1 MDVTA
6 VLTLSASAR
15 SRAPASP
22 MYLSAPACA
31 RARPS
36 ATMRHAPACVLQC
49 VCVHAALVNT
59 SSQHAAGRQGRF
71 QRLPWAQHRRV
82 RRPPAPRMHTA
93 ARPCV
98 QTQRGR
104 RPETHRARA
113 AAARHND
120 HTSTGA
126 ARNKRHHTTAPHRT
140 HNGHCGIHVPP
151 RGRHTHTHTPTRP
164 PSHGQHAL
172 RAPAPCR
179 VLPAP
184 RQHTTPCTHGCSA
197 TLLCAHTPPLQGAAP
212 RAAGPPTHIAP
223 TCAHTRPG
231 RRLPA
236 AAAPL
241 PRTPH
246 PLYRRPQPGLAQ
258 TYLED

>member
-1 MDVTA
+1 M
-6 VLTLSASAR
+6 L
-15 SRAPASP
+15 
-22 MYLSAPACA
+22 
-31 RARPS
+31 PS
-36 ATMRHAPACVLQC
+36 AT
-49 VCVHAALVNT
+49 
-59 SSQHAAGRQGRF
+59 GRF

-126 ARNKRHHTTAPHRT
+126 ARNKRQHTTAPHRT

-151 RGRHTHTHTPTRP
+151 RARHTHTHTPTRP
-164 PSHGQHAL
+164 TSHGQHAL
-172 RAPAPCR
+172 RAPKPCR

-212 RAAGPPTHIAP
+212 PSRR
-223 TCAHTRPG
+223 CSHTRRAHVCTHAPRPPPA
-231 RRLPA
+231 RR
-236 AAAPL
+236 
-241 PRTPH
+241 
-246 PLYRRPQPGLAQ
+246 RRPPPLHTNPALSPRPPPGPAQ
-258 TYLED
+258 TYLQD